1 MRRIYAFRT
10 RLPYKSSTH
19 TTNDDGPMSD
29 DDAIKRVQLANK
41 MNLYLM
47 AKGYPSLAGH
57 EAPLTAVTNK
67 GCNSHGIL
75 YSCSKCGWN
84 HCMECGS
91 SEVVNSTKGVSGWLG
106 LCKKCLVQMEI
117 QVDAPPNQLS
127 TLRLDPSSAEYQYV
141 VSLIGASIATGGAF
155 YAQAPFATHG
165 MPVQMHHKLGIVE
178 IVRHTSEAK
187 IKRFAETSAAMQA
200 LRVARFYDHGL
211 PPMEEYPVFV
221 GCCRNESYKIALRGG
236 FCPFYTESHAHK
248 EGVVFGSKYFQFA
261 MTQADQG
268 HASMSMAN
276 PATHNRR
283 YVCIARALTG
293 RLEQIDMANDRRVS
307 AAADT
312 GCDTEQPWGWVR
324 AYFDKNRLK
333 LEYVVVYDLVGGPE
347 CDLEVVWGAA
357 AA

>member
-1 MRRIYAFRT
+1 
-10 RLPYKSSTH
+10 
-19 TTNDDGPMSD
+19 MSD

-178 IVRHTSEAK
+178 ITRARQRSNDSPRRLPPCR
-187 IKRFAETSAAMQA
+187 RFAS
-200 LRVARFYDHGL
+200 
-211 PPMEEYPVFV
+211 
-221 GCCRNESYKIALRGG
+221 RG
-236 FCPFYTESHAHK
+236 FT
-248 EGVVFGSKYFQFA
+248 
-261 MTQADQG
+261 T
-268 HASMSMAN
+268 
-276 PATHNRR
+276 
-283 YVCIARALTG
+283 
-293 RLEQIDMANDRRVS
+293 
-307 AAADT
+307 T
-312 GCDTEQPWGWVR
+312 GCRRWRSIPSSW
-324 AYFDKNRLK
+324 
-333 LEYVVVYDLVGGPE
+333 
-347 CDLEVVWGAA
+347 AA
-357 AA
+357 AATSRTRSH